1 MQTNNDIITKV
12 YNNTYKYKCI
22 VINFYKCLGGIMDIA
37 INLIGGLG
45 LFLFGM
51 SYMGDGLQ
59 KAAGSKMKDILA
71 ALTKNKLMGVLVG
84 TLVTGVIQSSSATTV
99 MVVGFVNAG
108 LMNLNQAV
116 GIIMGA
122 NIGTTVT
129 AFLVSL
135 NITEVATFM
144 VGLGVFIYLA
154 AKKKKV
160 KSIAEVI
167 IGFGIL
173 FIGMNIMGN
182 AMEPLETNPKF
193 TGLITN
199 FDNPLLGIL
208 VGFVMTAI
216 LQSSSATT
224 GLLIAVA
231 TTGVIT
237 FEQAYPIV
245 FGQNIGTCVT
255 ALLSSIGASKTA
267 KRAAVIHLL
276 FNVSG
281 TLLFMI
287 FLRKPVQWF
296 ILDMVP
302 SYVPKQIAAGHILFN
317 ILNVIIIFPFSGLL
331 VRASEFIVRK
341 DDSESEHIT
350 KYIDERILIT
360 PSIALTQSAK
370 EVLHLGNLA
379 YEQFE
384 TAVKA
389 FLESNE
395 ELAFKVF
402 ELERKV
408 NELSKVTLE
417 YLVKLD
423 KVSLTNYEKDKLV
436 VLMNALNDIERVG
449 DHADN
454 IGELV
459 LYKIENKANFSQGAY
474 DEIKTMFYNTMEVYK
489 STLTAI
495 QTIDMGD
502 CEKVIENDKKI
513 DVMYKSL
520 RKNHIERLNN
530 YVCEPNA
537 GVIFLDIIGNLE
549 RIGDHSSNI
558 AESIIEA
565 LVKQNKH

>member
-1 MQTNNDIITKV
+1 
-12 YNNTYKYKCI
+12 
-22 VINFYKCLGGIMDIA
+22 MDIA
-37 INLIGGLG
+37 INLFGGLG

-71 ALTKNKLMGVLVG
+71 ALTKNRLMGVLVG

-135 NITEVATFM
+135 NITKVATFM
-144 VGLGVFIYLA
+144 VGLGVVIYLV

-173 FIGMNIMGN
+173 FVGMNIMGN
-182 AMEPLETNPKF
+182 AMEPLETNPQF
-193 TGLITN
+193 TGLMTK
-199 FDNPLLGIL
+199 FDNPFLGIL

-255 ALLSSIGASKTA
+255 ALLASIGANKTA

-276 FNVSG
+276 FNVMG
-281 TLLFMI
+281 TLIFMLL
-287 FLRKPVQWF
+287 LRHPVQYLVYE
-296 ILDMVP
+296 IVP
-302 SYVPKQIAAGHILFN
+302 TYVPQQIAAGHIFFN
-317 ILNVIIIFPFSGLL
+317 IINVVILFPFANLL
-331 VRASEFIVRK
+331 VKASEFLIK
-341 DDSESEHIT
+341 TDGSEEAHVT
-350 KYIDERILIT
+350 KYIDERLLVT
-360 PSIALTQSAK
+360 PSIALTQTAK
-370 EVLHLGNLA
+370 EVLHLGNVAL
-379 YEQFE
+379 EQF
-384 TAVKA
+384 TTSIKA
-389 FLESNE
+389 FFESNE
-395 ELAFKVF
+395 ELAYKVF
-402 ELERKV
+402 EIEKKV
-408 NELSKVTLE
+408 NELSKVTLQ

-423 KVSLTNYEKDKLV
+423 KESLTNYEKDKLV
-436 VLMNALNDIERVG
+436 VLMNALNDIERIG

-459 LYKIENKANFSQGAY
+459 LYKIENKVNFSDSAN
-474 DEIKTMFYNTMEVYK
+474 EEVKEMFDNTLEVYK
-489 STLTAI
+489 ETLTAI
-495 QTIDMGD
+495 KTIDCDD
-502 CEKVIENDKKI
+502 CDKVVINDNKI
-513 DVMYKSL
+513 DVMYKEL

-530 YVCEPNA
+530 YVCEPNS
-537 GVIFLDIIGNLE
+537 GVIFLDIISNLE

-558 AESIIEA
+558 AESILEA
-565 LVKQNKH
+565 LAKQKKH

>member
-1 MQTNNDIITKV
+1 
-12 YNNTYKYKCI
+12 
-22 VINFYKCLGGIMDIA
+22 MDIA

-122 NIGTTVT
+122 NIGTTIT

-135 NITEVATFM
+135 NITKVATFM
-144 VGLGVFIYLA
+144 VGVGVLMYLA
-154 AKKKKV
+154 SKKKKV

-173 FIGMNIMGN
+173 FVGMKFMSS
-182 AMEPLETNPKF
+182 AMKPLETNPNF
-193 TGLITN
+193 TGLITK

-208 VGFVMTAI
+208 VGFIMTAI

-237 FEQAYPIV
+237 FDQAYPIV

-281 TLLFMI
+281 TLLFML
-287 FLRKPVQWF
+287 FLRNPVQWLVYE
-296 ILDMVP
+296 IVP
-302 SYVPKQIAAGHILFN
+302 SYVPKQIAAGHIFFN
-317 ILNVIIIFPFSGLL
+317 IINVVILFPFANLL
-331 VRASEFIVRK
+331 VRASELIVRQ
-341 DDSESEHIT
+341 DGEEEEHIT
-350 KYIDERILIT
+350 KYIDERILVT
-360 PSIALTQSAK
+360 PSIALTQAAK
-370 EVLHLGNLA
+370 EVLHLGRLA
-379 YEQFE
+379 YEQVE
-384 TAVKA
+384 TSVNA
-389 FLESNE
+389 FLENNE
-395 ELAFKVF
+395 ELAYKVF

-408 NELSKVTLE
+408 NELSKAALE

-436 VLMNALNDIERVG
+436 VLMNSINDIERVG

-459 LYKIENKANFSQGAY
+459 LYKIENKANFSEQAVEELKVMFQDTMKAY
-474 DEIKTMFYNTMEVYK
+474 ELSLNALKSIEIE
-489 STLTAI
+489 
-495 QTIDMGD
+495 D
-502 CEKVIENDKKI
+502 CNKVIQVDDGI
-513 DVMYKSL
+513 DVMFKSL

-530 YVCEPNA
+530 FVCEPNA

-549 RIGDHSSNI
+549 RMGDHSSNI
-558 AESIIEA
+558 AESILEVI
-565 LVKQNKH
+565 NKITVN

>member
-1 MQTNNDIITKV
+1 
-12 YNNTYKYKCI
+12 
-22 VINFYKCLGGIMDIA
+22 MDIA

-51 SYMGDGLQ
+51 SYMGEGLQ
-59 KAAGSKMKDILA
+59 KTAGSKMKDILA
-71 ALTKNKLMGVLVG
+71 ALTKNRLMGVLVG

-135 NITEVATFM
+135 NITQIATFM
-144 VGLGVFIYLA
+144 VGVGVLIYLA
-154 AKKKKV
+154 SKRKKV

-173 FIGMNIMGN
+173 FVGMKFMGN
-182 AMEPLETNPKF
+182 AMKPLETSPHF
-193 TGLITN
+193 TELITKFN
-199 FDNPLLGIL
+199 NPFLGIL
-208 VGFVMTAI
+208 VGFVITAI

-237 FEQAYPIV
+237 FDQAFPIV

-255 ALLSSIGASKTA
+255 AMLSSIGASKTA

-281 TLLFMI
+281 TLLFM
-287 FLRKPVQWF
+287 FLLRKPVQWMVF
-296 ILDMVP
+296 ELVP
-302 SYVPKQIAAGHILFN
+302 SYVPKQIAAGHIFF
-317 ILNVIIIFPFSGLL
+317 NVINVVLLFPFASLL
-331 VRASEFIVRK
+331 VKASELIVRK
-341 DDSESEHIT
+341 DGMEGEHVT
-350 KYIDERILIT
+350 KYIDERILVT
-360 PSIALTQSAK
+360 PSIALTQAAK
-370 EVLHLGNLA
+370 EVLHLGKLA
-379 YEQFE
+379 YEQLD
-384 TAVKA
+384 TSVKA
-389 FLESNE
+389 FLENNE
-395 ELAFKVF
+395 ELAYKVF
-402 ELERKV
+402 DIERKV
-408 NELSKVTLE
+408 NELSKDTLE
-417 YLVKLD
+417 YLIKLD
-423 KVSLTNYEKDKLV
+423 KVSLTNFEKDKLV
-436 VLMNALNDIERVG
+436 VLMNSINDIERVG

-459 LYKIENKANFSQGAY
+459 LYKIENKANFSEQAVDELKDMFKDTMDTY
-474 DEIKTMFYNTMEVYK
+474 QASLNALKSIEIK
-489 STLTAI
+489 
-495 QTIDMGD
+495 D
-502 CEKVIENDKKI
+502 CNKVIDIDSKI
-513 DVMYKSL
+513 DEMYKIL
-520 RKNHIERLNN
+520 RKNHIERLNTF
-530 YVCEPNA
+530 VCEPNA

-558 AESIIEA
+558 AESILEVI
-565 LVKQNKH
+565 NKKTIA

>member
-1 MQTNNDIITKV
+1 
-12 YNNTYKYKCI
+12 
-22 VINFYKCLGGIMDIA
+22 MDIA

-71 ALTKNKLMGVLVG
+71 ALTKNRLMGVLVG

-135 NITEVATFM
+135 NITKVATFM
-144 VGLGVFIYLA
+144 IGVGVLMYLA

-173 FIGMNIMGN
+173 FIGMKFMSN
-182 AMEPLETNPKF
+182 AMEPLETNPNF
-193 TGLITN
+193 TGLMTS
-199 FDNPLLGIL
+199 FDNPLLGIM

-231 TTGVIT
+231 TTGLIT
-237 FEQAYPIV
+237 FEQAFPIV
-245 FGQNIGTCVT
+245 YGQNIGTCVT
-255 ALLSSIGASKTA
+255 ALLSSIGANKTA

-281 TLLFMI
+281 TLLFML
-287 FLRKPVQWF
+287 FLRKPVQWMVYE
-296 ILDMVP
+296 IVP
-302 SYVPKQIAAGHILFN
+302 SYVPQQIAAGHIFF
-317 ILNVIIIFPFSGLL
+317 NVINVVLLFPFANLL
-331 VRASEFIVRK
+331 VKASELIVRK
-341 DDSESEHIT
+341 DVQEEEHIT

-360 PSIALTQSAK
+360 PSIALTQAAK
-370 EVLHLGNLA
+370 EVLHLGRLA
-379 YEQFE
+379 YEQID
-384 TAVKA
+384 TSVRA
-389 FLESNE
+389 FLENNE
-395 ELAFKVF
+395 ELAYKVF
-402 ELERKV
+402 DIERKV
-408 NELSKVTLE
+408 NELSKAALE
-417 YLVKLD
+417 YLIKLD

-436 VLMNALNDIERVG
+436 VLMNSINDIERIG

-459 LYKIENKANFSQGAY
+459 LYKIENKANFSDQAVEELKVMFKDTMDAY
-474 DEIKTMFYNTMEVYK
+474 KATLNALKSIEVE
-489 STLTAI
+489 
-495 QTIDMGD
+495 D
-502 CEKVIENDKKI
+502 CNKVIEI
-513 DVMYKSL
+513 DNRIDDMYKSL

-549 RIGDHSSNI
+549 RMGDHSSNI
-558 AESIIEA
+558 VESILEVI
-565 LVKQNKH
+565 NKKIIS